1 MVCTYGFILAADV
14 IQARELFAVEFMLN
28 RIFHYV
34 IDVWRPPVSGIGR
47 AKEIHLYIRMRGA
60 ESIRMRG
67 AESIRMRILAV
78 GLRIIKVGER
88 GERADRRNGNRGSN
102 GGA

>member
-60 ESIRMRG
+60 ESIRMR
-67 AESIRMRILAV
+67 ILAV